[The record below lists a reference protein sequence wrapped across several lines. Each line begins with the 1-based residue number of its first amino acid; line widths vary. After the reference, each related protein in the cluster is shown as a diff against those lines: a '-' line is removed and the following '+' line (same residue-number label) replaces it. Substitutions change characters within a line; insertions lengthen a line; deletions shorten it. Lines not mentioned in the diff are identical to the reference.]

1 MRLSLT
7 ILITGLFAML
17 TANAQVVR
25 LLNIAQSDQTNR
37 TIYVGIENKLLMQP
51 AIDTS
56 RIRVAE
62 AEWRVNGDTL
72 VVRPTRTG
80 IILCT
85 LQTETGNTEV
95 RLTSRMLP
103 QIRLILEGHFAT
115 KIIKGRYEP
124 SQRLI
129 LESDNDPEG
138 YLRNMRVMSFLAVI
152 NNDSYINNGNTI
164 NPELRERIR
173 RAPNK
178 SMLSISRVLYRNIL
192 TGATYTIANTHRYTI
207 N

>member
-1 MRLSLT
+1 MRLPFTLLT
-7 ILITGLFAML
+7 IGITAVLSVQ
-17 TANAQVVR
+17 AQTVR
-25 LLNIAQSDQTNR
+25 LLNIAQSDQNNR
-37 TIYVGIENKLLMQP
+37 TIYVGIENKLMMQP
-51 AIDTS
+51 AVDTS
-56 RIRVAE
+56 MIKVAE
-62 AEWRVNGDTL
+62 AAWYVNGDTL
-72 VVRPTRTG
+72 SVRPTRTG

-85 LQTETGNTEV
+85 IQTESGKTEV
-95 RLTSRMLP
+95 RLVSKMMP

-138 YLRNMRVMSFLAVI
+138 YLRNMRVVSFLAVI
-152 NNDSYINNGNTI
+152 NNDSFVNNGDTI

-173 RAPNK
+173 RAPQK
-178 SMLSISRVLYRNIL
+178 SMLSISRVLYRNVL
-192 TGATYTIANTHRYTI
+192 TGMTYTIANTHRYTL